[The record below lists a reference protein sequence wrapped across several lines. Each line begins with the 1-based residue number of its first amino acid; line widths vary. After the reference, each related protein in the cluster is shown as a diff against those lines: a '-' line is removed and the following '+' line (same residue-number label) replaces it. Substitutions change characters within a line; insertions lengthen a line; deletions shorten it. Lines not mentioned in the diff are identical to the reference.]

1 MKYLLTFLLFIFIS
15 STSVAT
21 HQETNRSDVYTR
33 DSYTTTLSISTDEIV
48 HQSDEETVYF
58 CYWADV
64 VLDIDR
70 NFYGEVVSIYIG
82 RRIQDSL
89 IDYYLTYFG
98 IDVQGDFIYPDQLR
112 KNNFVGI
119 LKVTNQNIDHAQ
131 FLVDDFLISYKIY
144 LNKRDIPIIDLRRKV
159 FKDVKHDI
167 TYSGDKPFCL
177 KTMLGGELI
186 RDLKRE
192 MQYDRE

>member
-1 MKYLLTFLLFIFIS
+1 MKYLLAFLLCFII
-15 STSVAT
+15 TTQSVAT
-21 HQETNRSDVYTR
+21 HQETNRSDIYTR

-58 CYWADV
+58 CYWVDV
-64 VLDIDR
+64 ILDIDR

-89 IDYYLTYFG
+89 LDYYLTYFG
-98 IDVQGDFIYPDQLR
+98 IDLQAEFIYPDQLR
-112 KNNFVGI
+112 KNNFVGTF
-119 LKVTNQNIDHAQ
+119 KVNKENIDQAQ
-131 FLVDDFLISYKIY
+131 FLVDDFLISYKIF
-144 LNKRDIPIIDLRRKV
+144 LNKRDIPIIDLKRKV
-159 FKDVKHDI
+159 FKDVKEEI
-167 TYSGDKPFCL
+167 TYSSDKAYCL

-186 RDLKRE
+186 RDLRRE

>member
-1 MKYLLTFLLFIFIS
+1 MKYLLAFLLCFCI
-15 STSVAT
+15 TAQSVAT
-21 HQETNRSDVYTR
+21 HQETNRSDIYTS
-33 DSYTTTLSISTDEIV
+33 DSYTTTLAVSTDEIV
-48 HQSDEETVYF
+48 YQSDEETVYF
-58 CYWADV
+58 CYWVDV

-89 IDYYLTYFG
+89 WDYYLTYFG
-98 IDVQGDFIYPDQLR
+98 IDVQDEFIYPDQLR
-112 KNNFVGI
+112 KNNFVGM

-131 FLVDDFLISYKIY
+131 FLVDDFLISYKIF

-159 FKDVKHDI
+159 FKDVKKEI
-167 TYSGDKPFCL
+167 TYSSDKAYCL